1 MESYSTRLLALIFAL
16 VITRASE
23 SQAQPAGLAESAR
36 PELPQVAHEKPAET
50 TLPEEF
56 SAGEQPKLAWDCVPS
71 YWWGYWTWAWQPC
84 AWIDRNYVEGA
95 IGAIAEAPQTEKT
108 KELTQSHL

>member
-16 VITRASE
+16 VITTRASE
-23 SQAQPAGLAESAR
+23 SQAQPTGLAESAR
-36 PELPQVAHEKPAET
+36 P
-50 TLPEEF
+50 TLPEVTRAKSE
-56 SAGEQPKLAWDCVPS
+56 GEPLLDEAPSSEQQLAWDCVPS

-84 AWIDRNYVEGA
+84 AWIDRSYVEGT
-95 IGAIAEAPQTEKT
+95 IGAIAEAPQTENT